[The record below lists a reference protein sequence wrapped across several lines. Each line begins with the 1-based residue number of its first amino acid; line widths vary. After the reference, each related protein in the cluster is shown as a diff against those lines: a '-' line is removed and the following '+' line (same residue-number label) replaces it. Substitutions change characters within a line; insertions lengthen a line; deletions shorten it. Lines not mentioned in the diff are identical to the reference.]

1 MVQETKDRSAPFFS
15 FSTFRTGLQVLGQGL
30 PEKIDK
36 TVFRS
41 MDFNKQHQMVGA
53 LKFFGLID
61 EDGMTQDSLRT
72 LVAAPDDQRQKHI
85 KPLLEAKYPRV
96 IELATKQ
103 ASEADLL
110 KAMRDLGLTGD
121 DPIRK
126 GIAFYRQAAEF
137 AGLPVSP
144 HWPGGKPG
152 RKPSGGGATRKPRKK
167 QGAKP
172 KDEAP
177 DTTPENK
184 TNTGVNVPI
193 HPMLQGAIQWLW
205 EKGEGWSVAE
215 REMWSQNFTNSV
227 AMVYPGGVKHRA
239 AEPKRGSNGKK
250 AAAEIAATV
259 TEAEAEGGDN

>member
-1 MVQETKDRSAPFFS
+1 MVQDTKDRAAPFFS

-72 LVAAPDDQRQKHI
+72 LVAAPDDQRAKHI
-85 KPLLEAKYPRV
+85 KPLIEAKYPRV
-96 IELATKQ
+96 VELATKQ

-110 KAMRDLGLTGD
+110 KAMRELGLNGE

-137 AGLPVSP
+137 TGLPVSP

-152 RKPSGGGATRKPRKK
+152 RKPSGGAARSARKR
-167 QGAKP
+167 P
-172 KDEAP
+172 KSKRD
-177 DTTPENK
+177 D
-184 TNTGVNVPI
+184 
-193 HPMLQGAIQWLW
+193 GAIAQPQTLPRPPADDYS
-205 EKGEGWSVAE
+205 ELRDSTSGLI
-215 REMWSQNFTNSV
+215 
-227 AMVYPGGVKHRA
+227 RA
-239 AEPKRGSNGKK
+239 LIKRGPTWNEDQAKDWVQSFLRAVRFDYPAQPVGKKVERKNTNGKR
-250 AAAEIAATV
+250 APAEIEATV
-259 TEAEAEGGDN
+259 TESEGADT